1 MVASPCKEEIE
12 TGPPDTEPDSDG
24 LAARAPARR
33 KKSRKKK
40 RGRKRVLR
48 DRKSC
53 DPRLDQDRLRM
64 QREFWP
70 RSGNSRTAKR
80 RATSGRPS
88 HKPRPP
94 VEAHPIEALQEGKE
108 EIEDAGDQIGSY
120 VLSLAKRVK
129 RSDPS
134 TSALDKIIKAH
145 AEGKQRRISRVINE
159 YVARLRTSAARNF
172 ASRQRKHLESAKE
185 LRATLR
191 KATQAID
198 AAMSSHDSPPGF

>member
-70 RSGNSRTAKR
+70 RSGISRTAKR

-88 HKPRPP
+88 RTPRPSI
-94 VEAHPIEALQEGKE
+94 EAHPFEALQEGKE
-108 EIEDAGDQIGSY
+108 EIKDAEGQVKSY

-129 RSDPS
+129 RTDPS
-134 TSALDKIIKAH
+134 IEALDEIIKAE
-145 AEGKQRRISRVINE
+145 AEGRKRDVSWVINE
-159 YVARLRTSAARNF
+159 HVKWRRTSTARSF
-172 ASRQRKHLESAKE
+172 FSRQRQHLKAAKK
-185 LRATLR
+185 LRATLCR
-191 KATQAID
+191 ATQAID
-198 AAMSSHDSPPGF
+198 EAMYSHDSPTGF